1 MSFYAPGTYPNAGV
15 KLRAMGRKRKKRVDW
30 KTKVHPAFIDI
41 AKNYCELVEGIEKL
55 KNEPNK
61 AKFAELKD
69 RALGRIVELSRRYRD
84 WPEGID
90 RIHSLIHVTEP
101 TAPIEEAVKQ
111 PTSAHF
117 GALLEWLAWV
127 RFGRPLWQLTQEDAA
142 GNREASKMIERI
154 IVEGN
159 KLRYG
164 EKVPGF
170 KRDLDHNALM
180 ERGLPL
186 GLDKLT
192 AEELADC
199 FDEVCSCGQ
208 EHTGDAL
215 KKQRK
220 RLIKAIEAAESWQKD
235 SAR

>member
-1 MSFYAPGTYPNAGV
+1 
-15 KLRAMGRKRKKRVDW
+15 MGRKRKKRVDW
-30 KTKVHPAFIDI
+30 KTKVHPAFIEL
-41 AKNYCELVEGIEKL
+41 AKNYCELVEGLEKL
-55 KNEPNK
+55 KSEPNK
-61 AKFAELKD
+61 ARISELKE
-69 RALGRIVELSRRYRD
+69 RTLSRIVEILRRYRD

-117 GALLEWLAWV
+117 GGILEWLAWV
-127 RFGRPLWQLTQEDAA
+127 RFRRPLWQLTQEDAA

-164 EKVPGF
+164 KKVPGF
-170 KRDLDHNALM
+170 KHDLDQGALIEM
-180 ERGLPL
+180 GLPL

-220 RLIKAIEAAESWQKD
+220 RLIKAIEAAKSWQKD